1 MNRRAM
7 LAIAAGFAAALP
19 SLVMPGNGATAQP
32 WPQRPV
38 KLILPLGAG
47 SASRSHDAAF
57 RRTIVHP
64 MGSAGPGRKQAG
76 RRFHRRHQR
85 FRWCEGRSCA
95 AVAAGDTLYTT
106 HRYTH
111 QNLPYDAARD
121 LVPIAGLARAT
132 VSIAAN
138 QALKVN
144 SLADLVTLARAQP
157 GKLNWAAISSM
168 DDFLFAGFLKQNDLA
183 MARVPYRN
191 PVEALNDLSEGR
203 IDVVMSALALALPRT
218 QGGKAKIL
226 AVVNPQRSPLVPD
239 VPTAAEAGFP
249 ALTYEPIVG
258 LFAPSGMP
266 AAVRERIADDLQ
278 AVAADPAIAAR
289 LGPSGQIVSF
299 MPAADFAAAI
309 EQHRDNLAALAQLL
323 GVKPTQ

>member
-19 SLVMPGNGATAQP
+19 SLVMPGNGATAQT

-47 SASRSHDAAF
+47 SASDLSARLFAERLSARWGQPVLVENRPGGDSIVAISAF
-57 RRTIVHP
+57 VGAKDDHVLL
-64 MGSAGPGRKQAG
+64 S
-76 RRFHRRHQR
+76 
-85 FRWCEGRSCA
+85 
-95 AVAAGDTLYTT
+95 AAGALFTP
-106 HRYTH
+106 HPYTH
-111 QNLPYDAARD
+111 QNLPYDAQRD
-121 LVPIAGLARAT
+121 LVPIAGLGRASI
-132 VSIAAN
+132 SIAAN

-157 GKLNWAAISSM
+157 GKLNWAAIASM

-183 MARVPYRN
+183 MVRVPYRN
-191 PVEALNDLSEGR
+191 PVDALNDLSEGR
-203 IDVVMSALALALPRT
+203 IDVVMAALALVLPRT

-226 AVVNPQRSPLVPD
+226 AIVNPQRSPLVPD
-239 VPTAAEAGFP
+239 VPTATEAGFP
-249 ALTYEPIVG
+249 ALTYEPIG
-258 LFAPSGMP
+258 GWFAPSVMS
-266 AAVRERIADDLQ
+266 AAVRERIAADLQ

-289 LGPSGQIVSF
+289 LGPSGVIVSF
-299 MPAADFAAAI
+299 MPAADFAASL
-309 EQHRDNLAALAQLL
+309 ERERNNLAALAQML